1 MIKLARK
8 NVFLRKIVNSIVSKR
23 GGGGGGGSEIVMK
36 LLQEIFHS
44 RIRDPI
50 NALGTHEYAH
60 LEDER
65 SRKDKI

>member
-1 MIKLARK
+1 M
-8 NVFLRKIVNSIVSKR
+8 NSIVSKR

-36 LLQEIFHS
+36 LAQEIFHS

>member
-23 GGGGGGGSEIVMK
+23 GGGGGGSEIVMK
-36 LLQEIFHS
+36 LAQEIFHS

>member
-1 MIKLARK
+1 M
-8 NVFLRKIVNSIVSKR
+8 NSIVSKR

-36 LLQEIFHS
+36 LPQIFHS